1 VTDARPVKQRVRYA
15 DNSGMVD
22 SAASGVTRATVRT
35 RFSARGLPLPDR
47 LLVWGLN
54 VALAV
59 VVVQTIGH
67 LVDWLATDLD
77 IVLLN
82 ADSDQSIYPWVSVV
96 AIFSG
101 ALALFL
107 YQQLTGAVGFRRWL
121 PFILAYL
128 SLDEMVALH
137 ERIVRVLKALNVDES
152 YARVIWPVLY
162 LPLIAATALALWR
175 MSPTF
180 VPRAARFIKVGL
192 VFLGTAVALEIL
204 SKALVDDYPNA
215 YQVEVI
221 VEQNLELA
229 GWTLIGTA
237 LVSHVVRNLLRTP
250 LADVSA

>member
-1 VTDARPVKQRVRYA
+1 
-15 DNSGMVD
+15 M
-22 SAASGVTRATVRT
+22 SAASAVTRARM
-35 RFSARGLPLPDR
+35 RERISARELPIPER

-54 VALAV
+54 IAVVV

-67 LVDWLATDLD
+67 LGDWLATDLD

-107 YQQLTGAVGFRRWL
+107 FQQLTGAVGYIRWL
-121 PFILAYL
+121 PLILAYL

-137 ERIVRVLKALNVDES
+137 ERIVRVLKALAVDES
-152 YARVIWPVLY
+152 YARVIWPALY

-175 MSPTF
+175 MSRTF
-180 VPRAARFIKVGL
+180 VPRAARFIEVGL
-192 VFLGTAVALEIL
+192 VFLGAAVVLEVL
-204 SKALVDDYPNA
+204 SKALVDDYPNI

-237 LVSHVVRNLLRTP
+237 LVSHVVRSLLRTP
-250 LADVSA
+250 PGNVSA

>member
-1 VTDARPVKQRVRYA
+1 
-15 DNSGMVD
+15 
-22 SAASGVTRATVRT
+22 
-35 RFSARGLPLPDR
+35 
-47 LLVWGLN
+47 
-54 VALAV
+54 
-59 VVVQTIGH
+59 
-67 LVDWLATDLD
+67 VDWLATDLD

-82 ADSDQSIYPWVSVV
+82 ADSDQSIYPWD
-96 AIFSG
+96 
-101 ALALFL
+101 
-107 YQQLTGAVGFRRWL
+107 QQLTGAVGFRRWL

-128 SLDEMVALH
+128 SLDEMLALH

-175 MSPTF
+175 MSSTF

-237 LVSHVVRNLLRTP
+237 LVSHVVRSLLRTTP
-250 LADVSA
+250 ADVSA